1 VRSGA
6 ADVVRSIEERGLTY
20 PVTAIDGE
28 LVYDGAVSYPAI
40 MRGIDAR
47 IAAVA
52 ERPPDVRATRTAR

>member
-52 ERPPDVRATRTAR
+52 E